1 MNNKFK
7 ELKINLYILKIKK
20 DFKRRRIKIKN
31 ARIRER
37 YENIKEIRKEKEWKR
52 VILYENKKIKNKR

>member
-37 YENIKEIRKEKEWKR
+37 YENIKEIRKKKKKKR

>member
-7 ELKINLYILKIKK
+7 ELKINLYIKKKKK

-37 YENIKEIRKEKEWKR
+37 YENIKEIRKKKKKKR

>member
-37 YENIKEIRKEKEWKR
+37 YENIKEIRKEKE
-52 VILYENKKIKNKR
+52 